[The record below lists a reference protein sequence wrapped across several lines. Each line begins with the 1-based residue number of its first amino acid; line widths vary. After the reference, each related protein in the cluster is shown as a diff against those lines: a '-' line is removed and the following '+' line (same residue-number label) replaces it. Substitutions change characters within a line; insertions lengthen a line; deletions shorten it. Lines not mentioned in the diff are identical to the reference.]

1 MFNGQVQRTNSVC
14 VCPCKLCKYYV
25 PIQIKGFL
33 IRYGRYYVC
42 VCVASKLIWR
52 RRRGR
57 RRRPGLRLR
66 VASNPDFSARSGGLE
81 TLDVPLHPLAP
92 PFDCYTAAATGHAG
106 KSSSS
111 SSSDLGGRR
120 NVNSDDGG
128 GGTGVRRELEED
140 DGNWVIGSGSRKRLM
155 QWRCTFVDGVG
166 VRGGRGTTMVAS
178 ASASSVAAA
187 AAAAVALAVITA
199 AADRLRCARLPA
211 VGNKC
216 PVKSDPESRYDNNS
230 IL

>member
-1 MFNGQVQRTNSVC
+1 VVVVVRDCACARPAT
-14 VCPCKLCKYYV
+14 
-25 PIQIKGFL
+25 QIF
-33 IRYGRYYVC
+33 
-42 VCVASKLIWR
+42 
-52 RRRGR
+52 RRGR
-57 RRRPGLRLR
+57 EGSRLSTFPR
-66 VASNPDFSARSGGLE
+66 THSRHHSTVTP
-81 TLDVPLHPLAP
+81 PLPQ
-92 PFDCYTAAATGHAG
+92 DMRG
-106 KSSSS
+106 KSRSRSSS
-111 SSSDLGGRR
+111 NRGGRR
-120 NVNSDDGG
+120 SVNSDGG

-140 DGNWVIGSGSRKRLM
+140 DGNWVIGSGSRKRLL

-211 VGNKC
+211 AGNKC